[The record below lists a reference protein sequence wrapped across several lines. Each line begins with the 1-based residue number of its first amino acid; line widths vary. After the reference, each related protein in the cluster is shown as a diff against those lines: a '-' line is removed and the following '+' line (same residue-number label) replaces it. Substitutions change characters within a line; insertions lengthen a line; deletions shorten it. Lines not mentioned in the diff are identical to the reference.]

1 MIYGDN
7 SQNIRAIMTGLADQV
22 QWMELVRDERKEYTK
37 LIDYLTRE
45 WAPKNVLFPNVVK
58 LQTLVYYAGEL
69 KEKPSTINKWFR
81 QIYNYIFDLNENHPE
96 LFAKPDE
103 ILCSFIYDSP
113 DDGSGF
119 WFNLGVK
126 SIPRIGDYVS
136 IRFVKAVTDSHDF
149 IVKDVT
155 HRFQNGRM
163 EIEIDLMNKINN
175 TNPYRNL
182 LIQKAL
188 YLGLI
193 SIDDLKKEWK
203 LDDKLMH
210 VFPSD
215 HLSMI

>member
-45 WAPKNVLFPNVVK
+45 WAPKNVLFPNEVK
-58 LQTLVYYAGEL
+58 IQTVTYYAGVL
-69 KEKPSTINKWFR
+69 KEKPSTLNKWFR
-81 QIYNYIFDLNENHPE
+81 QIYNDIFDLNENHPE
-96 LFAKPDE
+96 LFAKSDE
-103 ILCSFIYDSP
+103 VLCSFIYDCKE
-113 DDGSGF
+113 DGSGF

-126 SIPRIGDYVS
+126 SVPRIGDYYS
-136 IRFVKAVTDSHDF
+136 LWFVRAVTDTHDF

-163 EIEIDLMNKINN
+163 EIEINLMNKTYN
-175 TNPYRNL
+175 TNHYRSL
-182 LIQKAL
+182 LIEKAL
-188 YLGLI
+188 YMGLI
-193 SIDDLKKEWK
+193 SIDDLRREWK
-203 LDDKLMH
+203 LDDKLME

-215 HLSMI
+215 HYSVI

>member
-45 WAPKNVLFPNVVK
+45 WSPKNVLFPNGVK
-58 LQTLVYYAGEL
+58 IQTVTYYAGVL
-69 KEKPSTINKWFR
+69 KEKPSTLNKWFR
-81 QIYNYIFDLNENHPE
+81 QIYNDIFDLNENHPE

-103 ILCSFIYDSP
+103 TLCSFIYGCVE
-113 DDGSGF
+113 DGSGF
-119 WFNLGVK
+119 WFNLGVT
-126 SIPRIGDYVS
+126 SVPRIGDYVS
-136 IRFVKAVTDSHDF
+136 LRFVRAVTDTHDF

-163 EIEIDLMNKINN
+163 EIEIDLMNKIRN
-175 TNPYRNL
+175 TNHYRSL
-182 LIQKAL
+182 LIEKAL
-188 YLGLI
+188 YMGLI
-193 SIDDLKKEWK
+193 SIDDLKREWK
-203 LDDKLMH
+203 LDDKLME

-215 HLSMI
+215 HYSVI

>member
-45 WAPKNVLFPNVVK
+45 WSPKNVLFPNEVK
-58 LQTLVYYAGEL
+58 IQKVTYYAGVL
-69 KEKPSTINKWFR
+69 KEKPSTLNKWFR
-81 QIYNYIFDLNENHPE
+81 QIYNDIFDLNENHPE

-103 ILCSFIYDSP
+103 TLCSFIYDCVE
-113 DDGSGF
+113 DGSGF
-119 WFNLGVK
+119 WFNLGVT
-126 SIPRIGDYVS
+126 SVPRIGDYVS
-136 IRFVKAVTDSHDF
+136 LRFVRAVTDTHDF

-163 EIEIDLMNKINN
+163 EIEIDLMNKIRNIN
-175 TNPYRNL
+175 HYRSL
-182 LIQKAL
+182 LIEKAL

-193 SIDDLKKEWK
+193 SIDDLKREWK
-203 LDDKLMH
+203 LDDKLME

-215 HLSMI
+215 HYSVI

>member
-45 WAPKNVLFPNVVK
+45 WSPKNVLFPNGVK
-58 LQTLVYYAGEL
+58 IQTVTYYAGVL
-69 KEKPSTINKWFR
+69 KEKPSTLNKWFR
-81 QIYNYIFDLNENHPE
+81 QIYNDIFDLNENHPE

-103 ILCSFIYDSP
+103 TLCSFIYDCVE
-113 DDGSGF
+113 DGSGF
-119 WFNLGVK
+119 WFNLGVT
-126 SIPRIGDYVS
+126 SVPRIGDYVS
-136 IRFVKAVTDSHDF
+136 LRFVRAVTDTHDF

-163 EIEIDLMNKINN
+163 EIEIDLMNKIRN
-175 TNPYRNL
+175 TNHYRSL
-182 LIQKAL
+182 LIEKAL
-188 YLGLI
+188 YMGLI
-193 SIDDLKKEWK
+193 SIDDLKREWK
-203 LDDKLMH
+203 LDDKLME

-215 HLSMI
+215 HYSVI